1 MPRSDPA
8 PQKGARANPISV
20 HTAAPGWFDG
30 EFARNSQRYTGN
42 GRLRYAW

>member
-1 MPRSDPA
+1 MLA
-8 PQKGARANPISV
+8 FVGAEVYFGNGFSL
-20 HTAAPGWFDG
+20 TEWFDG